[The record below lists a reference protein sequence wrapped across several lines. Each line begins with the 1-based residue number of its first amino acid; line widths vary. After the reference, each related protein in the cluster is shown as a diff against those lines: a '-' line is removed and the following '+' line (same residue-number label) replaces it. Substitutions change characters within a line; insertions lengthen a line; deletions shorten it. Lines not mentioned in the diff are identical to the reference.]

1 MSIMPVNKPEASKSS
16 GMGQLSTIL
25 RMIPTPWTQGAATVL
40 QVGQAAQDSQASAP
54 APSAEPVQSSGFDN
68 GAMGRRREMMAVDH
82 GTELK
87 SALSAIDSSDW
98 DAERKKQLRAP
109 IEQALYKG
117 GYA

>member
-1 MSIMPVNKPEASKSS
+1 MAVTRVTIPEIPKSDS
-16 GMGQLSTIL
+16 LGQVGGLLS
-25 RMIPTPWTQGAATVL
+25 MIPTPWTRGIGAAM
-40 QVGQAAQDSQASAP
+40 QVGQAVENSQASAP
-54 APSAEPVQSSGFDN
+54 TPSANPVNSSFDN